1 LGQVTRKIQKDAE
14 RGALDRILAAL
25 ALTPDSEPEVGGS
38 PDFIIQLRGQ
48 SIGVEITLYS
58 SGEIIDGTVNRRAG
72 KSGWDLLKAAA
83 QEFWSQRDD
92 LRAVNVGVTFK
103 GRVPRRRDYRAFIEE
118 VAAFVRQHSGELQL
132 KNKNFFPSAS
142 SPLMHRYLAQLVLRT
157 DSHAEWYS
165 NFSSGWVARPNDS
178 KIPDTVKNK
187 SKKKFRP
194 TNELWLV
201 IDRGPHISE
210 MTLELDGVE
219 VVFVERDRA
228 VIVQVIKFLLPFLV
242 GDLVANFVNLQH
254 VRADALKRRWMMRHP
269 SIGCNE
275 THQKTQADQEGACDH
290 PDPTFDN

>member
-1 LGQVTRKIQKDAE
+1 MTRKIQKDAE

-165 NFSSGWVARPNDS
+165 NFSSGWVARPNES
-178 KIPDTVKNK
+178 KISAIVEGK
-187 SKKKFRP
+187 SKKQFRP

-201 IDRGPHISE
+201 INCGTCMSE
-210 MTLELDGVE
+210 MMLELNGVDDFHAI
-219 VVFVERDRA
+219 VGLDHSKFDRIFVLTYMGTYEWARMTGKWR
-228 VIVQVIKFLLPFLV
+228 QL
-242 GDLVANFVNLQH
+242 
-254 VRADALKRRWMMRHP
+254 
-269 SIGCNE
+269 
-275 THQKTQADQEGACDH
+275 
-290 PDPTFDN
+290 